1 MTHFYLENYASF
13 FTNYATLNGINT
25 ILKEQNFLISLLIK
39 IAYTNQSVVC
49 QKLQSY
55 EPISLLPDLK
65 VVARLLAVGDPLDLG
80 GGGQVQSLAQVREA
94 KRSGYPHI
102 CQRQVV
108 DVQQRPQTGQAIT
121 IKRKDVRGMWCF
133 LQVLQMTSLA
143 VFRYHISHF
152 WQEIQREARRFDQ
165 RYQNCKVP
173 AHTSGS

>member
-80 GGGQVQSLAQVREA
+80 GGGQVQSLAQV
-94 KRSGYPHI
+94 
-102 CQRQVV
+102 
-108 DVQQRPQTGQAIT
+108 
-121 IKRKDVRGMWCF
+121 
-133 LQVLQMTSLA
+133 
-143 VFRYHISHF
+143 
-152 WQEIQREARRFDQ
+152 
-165 RYQNCKVP
+165 
-173 AHTSGS
+173 